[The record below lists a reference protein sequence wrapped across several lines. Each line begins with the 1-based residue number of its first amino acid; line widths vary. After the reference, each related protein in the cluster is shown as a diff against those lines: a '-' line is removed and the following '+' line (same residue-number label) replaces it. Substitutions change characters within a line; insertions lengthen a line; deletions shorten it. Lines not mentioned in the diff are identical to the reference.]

1 MVGMKIF
8 IINIQTR
15 WELMSKKIR
24 SIRID
29 DKLWEEIEKASKNL
43 SISKASLIT
52 IAIVEK
58 LNRIQ
63 GQN

>member
-1 MVGMKIF
+1 M
-8 IINIQTR
+8 N
-15 WELMSKKIR
+15 KKIR

-29 DKLWEEIEKASKNL
+29 DKLWEEIEKASKKL
-43 SISKASLIT
+43 RISKASLIT

-58 LNRIQ
+58 LNRLQ

>member
-1 MVGMKIF
+1 
-8 IINIQTR
+8 
-15 WELMSKKIR
+15 MSKKIR

-43 SISKASLIT
+43 SISKTSLIT